1 MGLQAA
7 LRLIYPPLCIACDGQ
22 VATEFGLCTDCW
34 QTTPFIGGAVCDCCG
49 APLPGEDDGRAAQ
62 CDDCLTLA
70 RPWSR
75 GRAALQYRD
84 TARQLVMA
92 LKHADRLDLAVP
104 AAQWLMRAAS
114 PLIAPDT
121 VIAPV
126 PLHWLRMV
134 RRKYNQSAVLAQ
146 ALARQAGRPACP
158 DLLIRHRNTRSQEGR
173 DRDGRFRN
181 VEGAFRVRPGRDW
194 VAAGRPVLLVDDV
207 MTSGATLSACTE
219 ACLAAGAARV
229 DVVVLCRV
237 AKEA

>member
-7 LRLIYPPLCIACDGQ
+7 LRLIYPPLCIACDAQ

-104 AAQWLMRAAS
+104 AAQWLMRAAA

-146 ALARQAGRPACP
+146 ALARQVGCPACP

-181 VEGAFRVRPGRDW
+181 VDGAFRVRPGRDW
-194 VAAGRPVLLVDDV
+194 VVAGRPVLLVDDV

-219 ACLAAGAARV
+219 ACLSAGAARV